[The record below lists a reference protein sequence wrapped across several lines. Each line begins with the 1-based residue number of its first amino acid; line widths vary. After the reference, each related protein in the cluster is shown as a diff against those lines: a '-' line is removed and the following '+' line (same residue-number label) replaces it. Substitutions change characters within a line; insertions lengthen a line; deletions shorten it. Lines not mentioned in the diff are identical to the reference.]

1 MKMQFL
7 RRRYGVIQL
16 MALLLI
22 AVAVA
27 MPATSWSKKHDE
39 ADARLVGHL
48 RFESKI
54 LVDMVLTTG
63 GGRRYLYV
71 LHSQDEGVSII
82 DVTSPSQPKLL
93 GTTFWPEGAELGGL
107 TFMGD
112 YAVGDDTSVSRA
124 HSRLSEAKVVTS
136 LAHVKRAIFN
146 EGLVYVLTD
155 TEVWIVGVPSA
166 V

>member
-1 MKMQFL
+1 MRFP
-7 RRRYGVIQL
+7 RDRYRVIRL

-22 AVAVA
+22 AVALA
-27 MPATSWSKKHDE
+27 MPTTLWSKKHNE
-39 ADARLVGHL
+39 ADAKLVGHL
-48 RFESKI
+48 GFEGEI
-54 LVDMVLTTG
+54 LVDMALTEG

-71 LHSQDEGVSII
+71 LHSHNEGVSIV